1 MRLDQVKTAH
11 EGKRV
16 GLASKLNQGKAVFGQ
31 RNYSLALPNEKRAH
45 SNMRGGQKLPALK
58 VNATDLQ
65 GRRISMDPESML
77 KTYNTLN
84 SKTIDTAIDLD
95 ALKDI
100 ALDDG
105 VISKLNKTR

>member
-1 MRLDQVKTAH
+1 MK
-11 EGKRV
+11 G
-16 GLASKLNQGKAVFGQ
+16 GQ
-31 RNYSLALPNEKRAH
+31 R
-45 SNMRGGQKLPALK
+45 LPALN

-65 GRRISMDPESML
+65 GRRISLNAESML
-77 KTYNTLN
+77 KTFNTLN
-84 SKTIDTAIDLD
+84 SKTIDTVIDLD